1 MKKNEMSAKLDE
13 IRSLTER
20 IEAALVVRDP
30 GSARSAEAFE
40 GLRKQVAAASRS
52 RRVHLSH
59 LVTLAT
65 DIEKGANLETVS
77 RRVDDL
83 LRESGVDR
91 TRDTSIAGAFE
102 FDGEGDDVVV
112 QEHAWVDVLE
122 DGSAIVLRQGRALR
136 RPTGGSVTEPLV
148 DMGTVGSEEQE
159 EAS

>member
-1 MKKNEMSAKLDE
+1 MKKSEISAKLDE
-13 IRSLTER
+13 IRGLTGR

-30 GSARSAEAFE
+30 GTARSAEAFE
-40 GLRKQVAAASRS
+40 GLRKQVAAASRN

-65 DIEKGANLETVS
+65 DIEKGANLETIS

-83 LRESGVDR
+83 LREAGVDR
-91 TRDTSIAGAFE
+91 TRDTSIVGAFE
-102 FDGEGDDVVV
+102 FDGVGDDVVV

-136 RPTGGSVTEPLV
+136 RPAVGSVTEPAP
-148 DMGTVGSEEQE
+148 DMGTVGSEE
-159 EAS
+159 